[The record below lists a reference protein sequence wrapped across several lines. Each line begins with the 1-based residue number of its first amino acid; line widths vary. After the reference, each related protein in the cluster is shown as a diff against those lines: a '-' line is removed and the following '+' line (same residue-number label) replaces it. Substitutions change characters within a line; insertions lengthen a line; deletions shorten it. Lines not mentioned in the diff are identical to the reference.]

1 MLMSGTTPEGR
12 LVPLSSLVHLAVSL
26 CELGVHAVCPWN
38 AQRDH
43 AHSGSRV
50 LGLAQ
55 QSLIDKAGT
64 QAVKAAVSGDRF
76 DRAPV
81 GVEPEK
87 LLLGRD
93 VAWRRR

>member
-1 MLMSGTTPEGR
+1 MLMSDATSDERR
-12 LVPLSSLVHLAVSL
+12 LVPLSSHVHLDSVF
-26 CELGVHAVCPWN
+26 ELGMYAVCPWN

-43 AHSGSRV
+43 AHSGSRT

-64 QAVKAAVSGDRF
+64 QAVKAAVGGDHF

-87 LLLGRD
+87 LLLGCD
-93 VAWRRR
+93 VVWPRR